1 MTKKEERFDWERC
14 DERRQVQNCI
24 QLTKNKRGKNVRVA
38 PKIKLKNANKKRT
51 VTVRRVIL

>member
-1 MTKKEERFDWERC
+1 MFGGERY
-14 DERRQVQNCI
+14 DERRQIQKCI

-38 PKIKLKNANKKRT
+38 PKIKLKNANNKRT